1 MRTLI
6 RMNALRAR
14 MCKLTGA
21 CFTAQLCTRVGVQV
35 RMDDLITVA
44 IRQNPHI
51 ERRLLDDAAT
61 RVFK

>member
-1 MRTLI
+1 
-6 RMNALRAR
+6 
-14 MCKLTGA
+14 MCKLTVA

-35 RMDDLITVA
+35 RMDDLMTVA

-51 ERRLLDDAAT
+51 ERRLLEEAAT